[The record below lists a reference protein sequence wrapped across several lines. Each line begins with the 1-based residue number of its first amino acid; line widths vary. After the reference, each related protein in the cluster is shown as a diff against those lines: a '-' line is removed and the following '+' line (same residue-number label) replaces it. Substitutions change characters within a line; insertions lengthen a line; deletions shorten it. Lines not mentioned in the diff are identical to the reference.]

1 MAHLNPMML
10 NVDQTNGYPFGV
22 PFQGSHQTGMA
33 DASGQS
39 PRDNNDL
46 E

>member
-1 MAHLNPMML
+1 MTLQNPIML
-10 NVDQTNGYPFGV
+10 NADTTNPYPYNV

-39 PRDNNDL
+39 PMDNNDL

>member
-1 MAHLNPMML
+1 MTLQDPIML
-10 NVDQTNGYPFGV
+10 NTTNQNPYNV

-39 PRDNNDL
+39 PVDNNDL

>member
-1 MAHLNPMML
+1 MTLQDPIML
-10 NVDQTNGYPFGV
+10 NTTSRYPYNV

-39 PRDNNDL
+39 PMDNNDL

>member
-1 MAHLNPMML
+1 MAGHNPIML
-10 NVDQTNGYPFGV
+10 DPNTTNPYSYNV

-39 PRDNNDL
+39 PMDNNDL